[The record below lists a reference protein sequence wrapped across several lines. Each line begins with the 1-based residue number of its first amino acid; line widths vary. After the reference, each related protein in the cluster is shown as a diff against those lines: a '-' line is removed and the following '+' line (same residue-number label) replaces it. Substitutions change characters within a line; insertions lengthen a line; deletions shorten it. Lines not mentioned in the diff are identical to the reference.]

1 MANEVVRY
9 KNEMNL
15 VPMRQFTAVE
25 MDLFFAICAKMKR
38 RKSDTVR
45 FTFDQLRAL
54 SDYKPTSV
62 KRFADDLD
70 KTYYKMLQLTYG
82 EYKDGVRR
90 RFVLFTGFEIDE
102 NEKFVDISVNPKLEY
117 ILNEIEDTFTRF
129 ELVSFTS
136 IRSSYAKTMYRL
148 LCQFKVP
155 GYYIVKIE
163 DFKYLLGIPEKYT
176 MGKIDERI
184 LIPMKKELSPFY
196 EYLDISKRKKNG
208 RGRGGIVTH
217 LEFTF
222 REKEAS
228 NTQTKIKK

>member
-1 MANEVVRY
+1 
-9 KNEMNL
+9 MNMPKVTEALYEHGISHQL
-15 VPMRQFTAVE
+15 VAPHVIRVTWLV
-25 MDLFFAICAKMKR
+25 
-38 RKSDTVR
+38 
-45 FTFDQLRAL
+45 
-54 SDYKPTSV
+54 
-62 KRFADDLD
+62 
-70 KTYYKMLQLTYG
+70 
-82 EYKDGVRR
+82 DG
-90 RFVLFTGFEIDE
+90 
-102 NEKFVDISVNPKLEY
+102 
-117 ILNEIEDTFTRF
+117 
-129 ELVSFTS
+129 
-136 IRSSYAKTMYRL
+136 SSYAKTMYRL

-222 REKEAS
+222 REKEEVHVPI
-228 NTQTKIKK
+228 QLF